1 MNLRYFSVY
10 ADIIIKGS
18 INYYKKEGISM
29 YYCLMT
35 KLTAEGMRSLKK
47 NPGRIWEVNKEVE
60 QMGAKVLAQYKTLG
74 PYDFVNIIEAP
85 NANVIS
91 RVVIEMCSRG
101 TLEPMLM
108 GALTV
113 EDFVK
118 EIEMANAMKK

>member
-1 MNLRYFSVY
+1 
-10 ADIIIKGS
+10 
-18 INYYKKEGISM
+18 M

-35 KLTAEGMRSLKK
+35 TLTAEGRRSLKK

-60 QMGAKVLAQYKTLG
+60 QMGAKVIVQYKTLG

-85 NANVIS
+85 NAYVIS
-91 RVVIEMCSRG
+91 RVVIEICSRG

-118 EIEMANAMKK
+118 EIDMANAMRKE

>member
-1 MNLRYFSVY
+1 
-10 ADIIIKGS
+10 
-18 INYYKKEGISM
+18 M
-29 YYCLMT
+29 YYCLLT
-35 KLTAEGMRSLKK
+35 RLTAEGMRSLKK
-47 NPGRIWEVNKEVE
+47 NPGRIWGVNKEVE
-60 QMGAKVLAQYKTLG
+60 QMGAKVICQYKTLG

-108 GALTV
+108 GAITV

-118 EIEMANAMKK
+118 EIEMANALKKS